1 MGALEIVLLAAG
13 AVIFTAS
20 FCIPVKREKLKEETL
35 DLAAD
40 EVRTLVAEEL
50 ESVRGKLTEIS
61 EEEMRQQIEKS
72 ERSMERISNEKIMA
86 VNEYSDTVLDEIHKS
101 HEEVVFLYDMMKNK
115 KESLSESYG
124 KADQGLQE
132 LLQQVKDSEITVQ
145 ESLQEISGK
154 LNEFEKQRM
163 EVEAAS
169 QETARQVEAAYQA
182 VKQMEEASQ
191 TAAKQMEE
199 ASQTAAKQMEE
210 VSQTAA
216 KQMEEASQTAVKQM
230 ETASQTAAKQM
241 ETASQTAV
249 KQKTSAVRRARK
261 AEENVAAPAKPAAE
275 SAPAPERKESE
286 RKQINESPVF
296 EPFTPEKIAAAP
308 KKRVVRKAA
317 EKQTE
322 QPAPAAE
329 NADLMLLLSDTMEN
343 STAQN
348 SNERILVLHKAGKSN
363 MAIARELGLGVGE
376 VKLVIDMYEG
386 LR

>member
-199 ASQTAAKQMEE
+199 ASQTAAKQMVE
-210 VSQTAA
+210 V
-216 KQMEEASQTAVKQM
+216 
-230 ETASQTAAKQM
+230 SQTAAKQM

-376 VKLVIDMYEG
+376 VKLVIDLYEG

>member
-191 TAAKQMEE
+191 TA
-199 ASQTAAKQMEE
+199 
-210 VSQTAA
+210 
-216 KQMEEASQTAVKQM
+216 VKQM

-249 KQKTSAVRRARK
+249 KQKTPAVRRARK

-376 VKLVIDMYEG
+376 VKLVIDLYEG

>member
-115 KESLSESYG
+115 KDSLTESYG

-154 LNEFEKQRM
+154 LNEFERQRM
-163 EVEAAS
+163 ELEAAS
-169 QETARQVEAAYQA
+169 QETARQVEAASQA

-216 KQMEEASQTAVKQM
+216 KQMEAV
-230 ETASQTAAKQM
+230 SQTAAKQM
-241 ETASQTAV
+241 ETASQTAA
-249 KQKTSAVRRARK
+249 KQKTPAVRRARK

-275 SAPAPERKESE
+275 SAPAPERKEPE

-343 STAQN
+343 STVQN

-376 VKLVIDMYEG
+376 VKLVIDLYEG

>member
-199 ASQTAAKQMEE
+199 

-249 KQKTSAVRRARK
+249 KQKTPAVRRARK

-376 VKLVIDMYEG
+376 VKLVIDLYEG

>member
-169 QETARQVEAAYQA
+169 QETAKQVEAAYQA
-182 VKQMEEASQ
+182 V
-191 TAAKQMEE
+191 KQMEE

-249 KQKTSAVRRARK
+249 KQKTPAVRRARK
-261 AEENVAAPAKPAAE
+261 AEENVVAPAKPAAE

-376 VKLVIDMYEG
+376 VKLVIDLYEG

>member
-230 ETASQTAAKQM
+230 ETASQTA
-241 ETASQTAV
+241 V

-376 VKLVIDMYEG
+376 VKLVIDLYEG

>member
-169 QETARQVEAAYQA
+169 QETAKQVEAAYQA
-182 VKQMEEASQ
+182 V
-191 TAAKQMEE
+191 
-199 ASQTAAKQMEE
+199 
-210 VSQTAA
+210 

-249 KQKTSAVRRARK
+249 KQKTPAVRRARK

-376 VKLVIDMYEG
+376 VKLVIDLYEG

>member
-40 EVRTLVAEEL
+40 EVRILVAEEL
-50 ESVRGKLTEIS
+50 ESVRGKLTEIL

-115 KESLSESYG
+115 KDSLSESYG

-163 EVEAAS
+163 ELEAAS
-169 QETARQVEAAYQA
+169 QETARQVEAASQA

-191 TAAKQMEE
+191 TAARQME
-199 ASQTAAKQMEE
+199 A
-210 VSQTAA
+210 
-216 KQMEEASQTAVKQM
+216 
-230 ETASQTAAKQM
+230 ASQTAAKQM
-241 ETASQTAV
+241 ETASQTAA
-249 KQKTSAVRRARK
+249 KQKTPAVRRARK

-275 SAPAPERKESE
+275 STPVPERKEPE

-376 VKLVIDMYEG
+376 VKLVIDLYEG

>member
-169 QETARQVEAAYQA
+169 QETAKQVEAAYQA

-230 ETASQTAAKQM
+230 ETASQTA
-241 ETASQTAV
+241 V
-249 KQKTSAVRRARK
+249 KQKTPAVRRARK

-376 VKLVIDMYEG
+376 VKLVIDLYEG

>member
-1 MGALEIVLLAAG
+1 MGALEIILLAAG

-50 ESVRGKLTEIS
+50 EGVRGKLTEIS

-86 VNEYSDTVLDEIHKS
+86 VNEYSDTVLEEIHKS

-145 ESLQEISGK
+145 ESLKEISGK
-154 LNEFEKQRM
+154 LNEFEEKRM
-163 EVEAAS
+163 ELEAAS
-169 QETARQVEAAYQA
+169 QEAARQTEAASQA

-191 TAAKQMEE
+191 AAAKQK
-199 ASQTAAKQMEE
+199 TA
-210 VSQTAA
+210 
-216 KQMEEASQTAVKQM
+216 
-230 ETASQTAAKQM
+230 
-241 ETASQTAV
+241 
-249 KQKTSAVRRARK
+249 AVRRTRK
-261 AEENVAAPAKPAAE
+261 AEENAAEPAKPVAE
-275 SAPAPERKESE
+275 SAPAPERKEPE
-286 RKQINESPVF
+286 KAQISESPVF
-296 EPFTPEKIAAAP
+296 EPFTPEKITAAP

-343 STAQN
+343 SMTQN
-348 SNERILVLHKAGKSN
+348 SNERILELHKAGKSN

-376 VKLVIDMYEG
+376 VKLVIDLYEG

>member
-40 EVRTLVAEEL
+40 EVRILVAEEL
-50 ESVRGKLTEIS
+50 ESVRGKLTEIL

-115 KESLSESYG
+115 KDSLSESYG

-163 EVEAAS
+163 ELEAAS
-169 QETARQVEAAYQA
+169 QETARQVEAASQA

-191 TAAKQMEE
+191 TAARQME
-199 ASQTAAKQMEE
+199 A
-210 VSQTAA
+210 
-216 KQMEEASQTAVKQM
+216 
-230 ETASQTAAKQM
+230 ASQTAAKQM
-241 ETASQTAV
+241 ETASQTAA
-249 KQKTSAVRRARK
+249 KQKTPAVRRARK

-275 SAPAPERKESE
+275 STPVPERKEPE

-363 MAIARELGLGVGE
+363 MAIARELDLGVGE
-376 VKLVIDMYEG
+376 VKLVIDLYEG

>member
-191 TAAKQMEE
+191 TA
-199 ASQTAAKQMEE
+199 
-210 VSQTAA
+210 V
-216 KQMEEASQTAVKQM
+216 
-230 ETASQTAAKQM
+230 KQM

-376 VKLVIDMYEG
+376 VKLVIDLYEG

>member
-169 QETARQVEAAYQA
+169 QETAKQVEAAYQA
-182 VKQMEEASQ
+182 V
-191 TAAKQMEE
+191 KQMEE

-249 KQKTSAVRRARK
+249 KQKTPAVL
-261 AEENVAAPAKPAAE
+261 
-275 SAPAPERKESE
+275 
-286 RKQINESPVF
+286 F
-296 EPFTPEKIAAAP
+296 
-308 KKRVVRKAA
+308 
-317 EKQTE
+317 
-322 QPAPAAE
+322 
-329 NADLMLLLSDTMEN
+329 
-343 STAQN
+343 
-348 SNERILVLHKAGKSN
+348 VLNFAG
-363 MAIARELGLGVGE
+363 
-376 VKLVIDMYEG
+376 
-386 LR
+386 

>member
-40 EVRTLVAEEL
+40 EVRILVAEEL
-50 ESVRGKLTEIS
+50 ESVRGKLTEIL

-115 KESLSESYG
+115 KDSLSESYG

-163 EVEAAS
+163 ELEAAS
-169 QETARQVEAAYQA
+169 QETARQVEAASQA

-191 TAAKQMEE
+191 TAARQME
-199 ASQTAAKQMEE
+199 A
-210 VSQTAA
+210 
-216 KQMEEASQTAVKQM
+216 
-230 ETASQTAAKQM
+230 ASQTAAKQM
-241 ETASQTAV
+241 ETASQTAA
-249 KQKTSAVRRARK
+249 KQKTPAVRRARK

-275 SAPAPERKESE
+275 STPVPERTEPE

-376 VKLVIDMYEG
+376 VKLVIDLYEG